1 MTGITTTTGV
11 QLIRTDVWS
20 DTVKEILEDDLIA
33 LNYVS
38 KIDFSDGNTLHI
50 PSVGQMVAENY
61 TEDGE
66 ITFQSPDTG
75 EFTFTITEYKQVATY
90 ITDKQKQDSF
100 YTEKLLSRIPVDA
113 ARALNVAVEVDILG
127 LSASQTASDTN
138 TINGAKHRFV
148 ASGTS
153 EAMTVA
159 DIRKAKYAL
168 DKANVPYPGRIAIVS
183 PETELQIRND
193 TTIVSQ
199 ITNQPAWD
207 DILKGGLSRGMRFVA
222 NIEGF
227 DIYVSNYLA
236 DANETISGVTT
247 AAGKANMF
255 FSALPEME
263 TFLFAWRQDPRFEF
277 QRNIMRQ
284 RDEYVLTAR
293 YGKALY
299 RPEALVCILADTDN
313 V

>member
-1 MTGITTTTGV
+1 MSGINTTTGA

-38 KIDFSDGNTLHI
+38 MIEFSDGNTLHI

-90 ITDKQKQDSF
+90 ITDKQKQDSY

-127 LSASQTASDTN
+127 LSAAQTAN
-138 TINGAKHRFV
+138 NANVINGANHRFV
-148 ASGTS
+148 ASGTN
-153 EAMTVA
+153 EALTVL
-159 DIRKAKYAL
+159 DIRRAKYAL
-168 DKANVPYPGRIAIVS
+168 DKANVPYPGRIAIVC
-183 PETELQIRND
+183 PEAELNLRTD
-193 TTIVSQ
+193 TVVINQ

-207 DILKGGLSRGMRFVA
+207 DVLKGGLARGMRFVA

-236 DANETISGVTT
+236 DANETINSVTT
-247 AAGKANMF
+247 TVGKANMF

-299 RPEALVCILADTDN
+299 RPEALVCILSDTNN